1 MATWQSFLNQD
12 SYISLWRIQNDS
24 SMKKV
29 ILAIGAHPDDIDIGC
44 SGSIAKWVSEGADAL
59 GEAASSAYYLVLTD
73 GSKGSEDTKIPNQEL
88 IKTRRAEQ
96 QKAAD
101 LLGVKQVF
109 FLDFVDGELEN
120 TPALRKQIVKIIRQI
135 KPTTVICWDPTLYY
149 DESRMFVNHPDH
161 RKAGEATLDSV
172 YPFARN
178 ARTYPELLDE
188 GLEPHVVEELLIMN
202 FSKANHF
209 VDITGTIDK
218 KLEALSCHKSQFSDI
233 KKFTEM
239 IRGMNKMAGQK
250 AKPKVGYAEGFI
262 QITLRKP
269 S

>member
-1 MATWQSFLNQD
+1 MTLNK
-12 SYISLWRIQNDS
+12 SLQKSVVNPS
-24 SMKKV
+24 SKKI

-44 SGSIAKWVSEGADAL
+44 SGSIAKWASEGA
-59 GEAASSAYYLVLTD
+59 ETFYLVLTD
-73 GSKGSEDTKIPNQEL
+73 GSKGSEDLKISTPEL
-88 IKTRRAEQ
+88 IRIRQKEQ

-101 LLGVKQVF
+101 LMGVKQVF

-135 KPTTVICWDPTLYY
+135 KPTTVICWDPTLFY

-161 RKAGEATLDSV
+161 RISGEATIDCV

-178 ARTYPELLDE
+178 ARTFPELLDE

-202 FSKANHF
+202 FGKANYF
-209 VDITGTIDK
+209 VDISGTIDK
-218 KLEALSCHKSQFSDI
+218 KLEALSCHKSQFNDI

-239 IRGMNKMAGQK
+239 IRGMNKMVGQK
-250 AKPKVGYAEGFI
+250 AKPKLKYAEGFI
-262 QITLRKP
+262 KITLRQP

>member
-1 MATWQSFLNQD
+1 MTSKKSLPKSKANSSQSK
-12 SYISLWRIQNDS
+12 I
-24 SMKKV
+24 
-29 ILAIGAHPDDIDIGC
+29 ILAVGAHPDDIDIGY
-44 SGSIAKWVSEGADAL
+44 SGTIAKWITEGAQVF
-59 GEAASSAYYLVLTD
+59 YLVLTD
-73 GSKGSEDTKIPNQEL
+73 GSKGSEDIKISSPEL
-88 IKTRRAEQ
+88 IRIRQKEQ

-178 ARTYPELLDE
+178 ARTFPELLDE
-188 GLEPHVVEELLIMN
+188 GLEPHVVEELLFIN
-202 FSKANHF
+202 FSKANYF
-209 VDITGTIDK
+209 VDISDTIDK
-218 KLEALSCHKSQFSDI
+218 KLEALACHKSQFTDMEKFAEII
-233 KKFTEM
+233 KE
-239 IRGMNKMAGQK
+239 MNKKSGQK
-250 AKPKVGYAEGFI
+250 AKPKMKFAEGFVRL
-262 QITLRKP
+262 TLRKP